1 MNITGLHLRQSA
13 AFVMHRQPCGCRI
26 TYNGECV
33 DAFAVHNEGR
43 YRIREGVRPVQMR
56 FFGMAGRKTEKIF
69 ANYIKPIDIIG
80 KRR

>member
-1 MNITGLHLRQSA
+1 MHRFYAWHVKITGLHLRRSA

-43 YRIREGVRPVQMR
+43 YRIREGVRSVQCGFSALR
-56 FFGMAGRKTEKIF
+56 VGKQKE
-69 ANYIKPIDIIG
+69 YLQII
-80 KRR
+80 